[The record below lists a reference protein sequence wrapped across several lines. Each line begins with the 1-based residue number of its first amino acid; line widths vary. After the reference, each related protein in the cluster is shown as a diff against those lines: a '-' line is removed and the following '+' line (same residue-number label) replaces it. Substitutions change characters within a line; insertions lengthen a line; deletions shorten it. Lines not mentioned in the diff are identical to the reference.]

1 MSEKKKGFVLADV
14 LGDAPDVSRSN
25 TGREQIEYIDID
37 CIEADPNNFYS
48 LDGIDELAGNIEL
61 VGLQQPVRLRPKADT
76 PGRYVLISGH
86 RRWTALKLLVGEGKD
101 TFRQVPSIVE
111 QNAGSTALQELKL
124 IYANSATRDLS
135 PADLSKQAERVEALL
150 YQLKE
155 EGVEFPGRM
164 RDHVA
169 EACKVSAAKLARLKV
184 IQEKL
189 VEPRWAEEWKSG
201 DLPEQSAYALA
212 RMPAIMQ
219 HVVALVCT
227 NKPTPSGYR
236 LENAQ
241 KLGLDKYL
249 TVSSTC
255 PDTKEGCTNGK
266 QFLAHDLDPKFWCDC
281 PRICC
286 MTCLD
291 RDRCKFRCAK
301 ATEKVKEEQKE
312 RRARDKADRDAVKAR
327 EQRLRDF
334 NLAFGRQLAAACNS
348 SADDTVVY
356 DTLVHDINVNI
367 FGGVISGWQYNLKAF
382 AFNDGGPYVDLD
394 IPVIA
399 LAEFCRALNI
409 SADWLLG
416 LPERSSGS
424 PAGVPTPPGWRPGT
438 EQPDHPCLG
447 LVSMYLTGDETLE
460 RVVRFDGTEWRYDSG
475 VKVRDINWW
484 LEIQEIPK
492 KEGAQ

>member
-1 MSEKKKGFVLADV
+1 MAEKKKGFVLADV

-76 PGRYVLISGH
+76 PGRYVIISGH
-86 RRWTALKLLVGEGKD
+86 RRWTALKLLVEDGNE

-111 QNAGSTALQELKL
+111 QDTGSTALQELKL
-124 IYANSATRDLS
+124 IYANAATRELS
-135 PADLSKQAERVEALL
+135 YADKAKQAERVEALL
-150 YQLKE
+150 YQLKD

-189 VEPRWAEEWKSG
+189 VEPRWAEEWKAG

-236 LENAQ
+236 LEKAQ

-249 TVSSTC
+249 TVASTC

-266 QFLAHDLDPKFWCDC
+266 QFLAHDLDINVYTDC
-281 PRICC
+281 PRTCC
-286 MTCLD
+286 MTCYNKD
-291 RDRCKFRCAK
+291 HCKFRCAK
-301 ATEKVKEEQKE
+301 ATAKVKEEQKE
-312 RRARDKADRDAVKAR
+312 QRARNKTERDVERAR
-327 EQRLRDF
+327 ERRILDF
-334 NLAFGRQLAAACNS
+334 NLAFGRRVAAACDGS
-348 SADDTVVY
+348 PHFDKID
-356 DTLVHDINVNI
+356 HDICADI
-367 FGGVISGWQYNLKAF
+367 FGGARRGWEYNLKAF
-382 AFNDGGPYVDLD
+382 AYEGGGAYVDLD

-399 LAEFCRALNI
+399 LAEICRALGV

-416 LPERSSGS
+416 LTDKGK
-424 PAGVPTPPGWRPGT
+424 
-438 EQPDHPCLG
+438 D
-447 LVSMYLTGDETLE
+447 
-460 RVVRFDGTEWRYDSG
+460 
-475 VKVRDINWW
+475 
-484 LEIQEIPK
+484 
-492 KEGAQ
+492 GAQ